1 VPDQTIHR
9 RQLLTVG
16 AVGAALLAV
25 GCSRPPEAITRDDS
39 QGPFGALREPDELG
53 IQLPAG
59 FTSSVVARSGE
70 QVPGTAYRWHSA
82 PDGGACF
89 PRTDGGWIYASNSE
103 TLAPLGAGV
112 SAVAFSRSGSVDA
125 AYRILAG
132 TNNNCGGGPTP
143 WGTWLSCEEN
153 PFGQVYE
160 CDPTRPGQGRVRPTL
175 GRFSHEAVAVDPVH
189 EHLYLTEDA
198 KDGRLYRF
206 RPISYPDLSAGVL
219 EAASVEGDRVTWVGP
234 IDQNFPQSLGRP
246 PGTTVFNG
254 GEGCWFDAGT
264 IYFTTKGDNRVW
276 ALQTDS
282 QRIRV
287 LHRPE
292 RDPGGVLTGV
302 DNVTVSPRGDVVV
315 AEDGGN
321 QELVLVTPEGAVVP
335 LLRVTG
341 QPKSELT
348 GPAFSPD
355 GTRLYFSSQRGPS
368 GNRVG
373 LGGITYEIVGPFSG

>member
-1 VPDQTIHR
+1 VTQPQIGR
-9 RQLLTVG
+9 RDLLTLG

-25 GCSRPPEAITRDDS
+25 GCSRAPETTTRDDS
-39 QGPFGALREPDELG
+39 LGPFGPLGEPDELG

-59 FTSSVVARSGE
+59 FTVREVARSRE
-70 QVPGTAYRWHSA
+70 VVPGTNYEWHAA

-89 PRTDGGWIYASNSE
+89 PRPGGGWIYVSNSE

-112 SAVAFSRSGSVDA
+112 SALSFGANGEVDQ
-125 AYRILAG
+125 AYRILGG

-153 PFGQVYE
+153 IFGQVYE
-160 CDPTRPGQGRVRPTL
+160 CDPTKPGQGQLRPTL
-175 GRFSHEAVAVDPVH
+175 GRFNHEAAAVDPVAGH
-189 EHLYLTEDA
+189 VYLTEDA

-206 RPISYPDLSAGVL
+206 RPNNYPDLGSGVL
-219 EAASVEGDRVTWVGP
+219 EAASVDGDEVTWVGP
-234 IDQNFPQSLGRP
+234 IDQNFPQSFGRP
-246 PGTTVFNG
+246 AGTTAFRG
-254 GEGCWFDAGT
+254 GEGCWYDNGA

-276 ALQTDS
+276 ALQTES
-282 QRIRV
+282 QTLRV
-287 LHRPE
+287 IHRPE
-292 RDPGGVLTGV
+292 RDPAGVLRGV

-341 QPKSELT
+341 QPDSELT

-355 GTRLYFSSQRGPS
+355 GTRLYFSSQRGTA
-368 GNRVG
+368 GDRAG
-373 LGGITYEIVGPFSG
+373 EGGITYEVLGPFSG

>member
-1 VPDQTIHR
+1 MTGDAVDR
-9 RQLLTVG
+9 RSFLTLG

-25 GCSRPPEAITRDDS
+25 GCSRAPEATTRDDS
-39 QGPFGALREPDELG
+39 LGPFGLLGEPDELG

-59 FTSSVVARSGE
+59 FTARVVARSSE
-70 QVPGTAYRWHSA
+70 PVPGTGYTWHTA

-89 PRTDGGWIYASNSE
+89 ARPGGGWTYVSNSE
-103 TLAPLGAGV
+103 TIAPLGAGV
-112 SAVAFSRSGSVDA
+112 SALSFGVDGRVDG
-125 AYRILAG
+125 AYRILG
-132 TNNNCGGGPTP
+132 NTNNNCGGGPTP

-153 PFGQVYE
+153 LFGQVYE
-160 CDPTRPGQGRVRPTL
+160 CDPSKPGQGIVRPTL
-175 GRFSHEAVAVDPVH
+175 GRFNHEAVAVDPVH
-189 EHLYLTEDA
+189 GHLYLTEDA

-206 RPISYPDLSAGVL
+206 RPTSYPDLSGGVL
-219 EAASVEGDRVTWVGP
+219 EAAAVDGDRVTWVGP

-246 PGTTVFNG
+246 PGTTVFKG
-254 GEGCWFDAGT
+254 GEGCWYDAGA

-276 ALQTDS
+276 ALQTES
-282 QRIRV
+282 QRLRV

-292 RDPGGVLTGV
+292 RDPAGVLRGV
-302 DNVTVSPRGDVVV
+302 DNVTVSPRGDVIV

-341 QPKSELT
+341 QPDSELT

-368 GNRVG
+368 GERTGTN
-373 LGGITYEIVGPFSG
+373 GITYEVLGPFGG